1 VAGNSPAPAAP
12 PAQQVAPAP
21 APPVT
26 PGSKAWAEMT
36 TEQRHAQLR
45 GPENPRARGHSPAI
59 EAREAAAARAS
70 GEAPPVAGQQPPPAK
85 TDAPAASG
93 DKHKF
98 GEMEFSEQELKDF
111 LTEKGARELR
121 KATLPAS
128 PTDYKTELPANFEMP
143 GGLKVEFNETDPLL
157 VDARNWA
164 HGKGFSQSEFSE
176 LVGIYASAKAK
187 EAAFI
192 NQAASAELG
201 KLGANAVQRVSAI
214 ETWLRGQ
221 LGDDLAAP
229 MKTVMVTEK
238 IVRGWETIMHKFQS
252 QGTAS
257 FSQAHRVAPD
267 GDKIPGFENMSFAQQ
282 RHAQEQLRERGNL
295 R

>member
-1 VAGNSPAPAAP
+1 
-12 PAQQVAPAP
+12 
-21 APPVT
+21 
-26 PGSKAWAEMT
+26 M
-36 TEQRHAQLR
+36 EQ
-45 GPENPRARGHSPAI
+45 
-59 EAREAAAARAS
+59 REAAAVRAS
-70 GEAPPVAGQQPPPAK
+70 GEAPPVAGQEPPPAK
-85 TDAPAASG
+85 TDAPAAPT
-93 DKHKF
+93 DKVKV
-98 GEMEFSEQELKDF
+98 GEMEVSQAELQEFFK
-111 LTEKGARELR
+111 TKGESELR

-143 GGLKVEFNETDPLL
+143 GGVNEADPLL

-176 LVGIYASAKAK
+176 LVGIYATAKAK

-252 QGTAS
+252 QGAAS

-267 GDKIPGFENMSFAQQ
+267 DGIPGYDKMSFEQRRYAQDRLAQ
-282 RHAQEQLRERGNL
+282 R
-295 R
+295 

>member
-1 VAGNSPAPAAP
+1 
-12 PAQQVAPAP
+12 
-21 APPVT
+21 
-26 PGSKAWAEMT
+26 M
-36 TEQRHAQLR
+36 
-45 GPENPRARGHSPAI
+45 
-59 EAREAAAARAS
+59 REAAAARAS
-70 GEAPPVAGQQPPPAK
+70 GEPPPVAGQQPPPAK
-85 TDAPAASG
+85 TDAPAAPT
-93 DKHKF
+93 DKVKV
-98 GEMEFSEQELKDF
+98 GEMEVSQAELQEFFK
-111 LTEKGARELR
+111 TKGESELR
-121 KATLPAS
+121 KATLPTSAAE
-128 PTDYKTELPANFEMP
+128 YKAELPPNFEMP

-157 VDARNWA
+157 IDARNWA

-176 LVGIYASAKAK
+176 LVGMYASAKAK

-238 IVRGWETIMHKFQS
+238 IVRGWEAIMHKFQS
-252 QGTAS
+252 QGAAS

-267 GDKIPGFENMSFAQQ
+267 DNKIPGYDKMSFAEKRLAQDQ
-282 RHAQEQLRERGNL
+282 RAAQRGNIG
-295 R
+295 